1 MGGTQTI
8 KVDLEIEEDKPGI
21 CLVKTKIYIG
31 DWYGADW
38 DDLNGKG
45 IKEFAPSLKAFFML
59 QHYYGCQPFET
70 EIFYKSINYIEL

>member
-1 MGGTQTI
+1 MGGTQTV
-8 KVDLEIEEDKPGI
+8 KVDLEITEIKNNKFE
-21 CLVKTKIYIG
+21 VKTEMYIG

-70 EIFYKSINYIEL
+70 EIFYKSIDYIGL